1 MAIPM
6 TVENYLKDQGVEYDL
21 LPHNRTRSSSQTMH
35 ESHVSGDSLAK
46 AVVLKGEEGY
56 WMAIIPASHHLRI
69 HEVEKLLDR
78 RIGLATE
85 AEITRLFPDCDIG
98 AVPPMGSAYSMN
110 MIIDDSIDEQQDVF
124 FEGGDHCNLVH
135 MSRAQFQKLTQNVP
149 HGRISTHG

>member
-6 TVENYLKDQGVEYDL
+6 TVENYLKEQGVEYDL
-21 LPHNRTRSSSQTMH
+21 LPHSRTRSSRQTMR

-46 AVVLKGEEGY
+46 AVVLKDEEGY

-69 HEVEKLLDR
+69 HEVEKLLAR

-85 AEITRLFPDCDIG
+85 AEIRTLFPDCDVG

-110 MIIDDSIDEQQDVF
+110 MLVDDSIDEQQDVF
-124 FEGGDHCNLVH
+124 LEGGDHCSLVH
-135 MSRAQFQKLTQNVP
+135 MSGEQFHKLTQNVP
-149 HGRISTHG
+149 HGRISAFG